1 MRKIFFI
8 LSFLELQFVAHAQTN
23 YNKDAWELYM
33 KLETMTAQ
41 LHEKGNA
48 WTDKFNELYKVNK
61 NYDQLTPLRKNIAH
75 FIDSSI
81 AEITNM
87 KDKIPGSNDL
97 RAGYIKLFAL
107 ERVMVQKAY
116 IPFEHLG
123 DYPAP
128 ETITNYYKYLAIYD
142 KKEERELDSLD
153 HLKLEYAKKN
163 KLEIESS
170 ATDSKK

>member
-1 MRKIFFI
+1 MIVMRKIFFI

-97 RAGYIKLFAL
+97 RAGYKNCLHWKGLWFKKRTYLLNIWVII
-107 ERVMVQKAY
+107 RHQK
-116 IPFEHLG
+116 
-123 DYPAP
+123 
-128 ETITNYYKYLAIYD
+128 
-142 KKEERELDSLD
+142 R
-153 HLKLEYAKKN
+153 
-163 KLEIESS
+163 
-170 ATDSKK
+170 